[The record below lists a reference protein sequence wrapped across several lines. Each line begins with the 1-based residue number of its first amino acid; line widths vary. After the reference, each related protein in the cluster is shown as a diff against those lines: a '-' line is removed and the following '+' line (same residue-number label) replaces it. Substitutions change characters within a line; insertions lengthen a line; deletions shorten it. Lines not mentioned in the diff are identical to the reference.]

1 MMFMMRLLKPLTVTL
16 WAAVLLLSMCGCR
29 QQSGHTLQAQN
40 QPQVYYPT
48 VNEGVIVPPFL
59 SKGDTIGLVAPAYK
73 DDLNEIKYAIQW
85 LEKQGFHILNGQCID
100 LHHSTIYSGT
110 DEERAADFQAMLDN
124 PSVKAIVAT
133 RGGYGVVRMIDKV
146 DWSHF
151 REHPKWICGFSDI
164 TVIHSHVNRQC
175 RVATIH
181 SMMPLSIKAENSEQ
195 IGAQSLLKALKGQ
208 PLAYTVP
215 SSAKNRAG
223 KATGELIGGNLS
235 LLISL
240 TGSVSE
246 MDYDGKIL
254 FIEDCDEYYYHV
266 DRMLMELKR
275 AGKLEKLAGLI
286 VGGFVRLK
294 EIDAPNIKFGKTV
307 EEIVWDVCGE
317 YSFPILFDFPAGHIK
332 TNCALRL
339 GTTCTMEVTGKGGYS
354 TVKM

>member
-1 MMFMMRLLKPLTVTL
+1 MMFMMRLLKPLTTTL

-29 QQSGHTLQAQN
+29 QQSGHMLQAQN